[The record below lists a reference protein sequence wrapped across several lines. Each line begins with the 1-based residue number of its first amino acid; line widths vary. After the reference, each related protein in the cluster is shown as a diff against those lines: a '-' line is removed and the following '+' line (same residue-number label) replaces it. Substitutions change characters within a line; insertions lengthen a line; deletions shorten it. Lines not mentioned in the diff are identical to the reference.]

1 MTLRAFA
8 HPTPSNIEPS
18 MTETRARIRVV
29 NPNSNE
35 AVTRGI
41 DAALAPLRFA
51 DGPEIVCST
60 LAEGPLGIE
69 TQADVDSVVMPLLRL
84 IEADNASDAFVIA
97 CYSDPGLHAC

>member
-41 DAALAPLRFA
+41 DAALEFLRFA
-51 DGPEIVCST
+51 DGPEILCSS
-60 LAEGPLGIE
+60 LEQGPFGLE
-69 TQADVDSVVMPLLRL
+69 TQADVDSVTMPLRRL
-84 IEADNASDAFVIA
+84 AEAHNHSESLVIA
-97 CYSDPGLHAC
+97 SYGPPA